1 MAIVG
6 YGSIS
11 EALASIK
18 VSYVLE
24 LNNHAS
30 GDYYNVKVLA
40 PLYKDKEYYLPQSY
54 SLSYTDVHRDVLQN
68 LAKRYGIGV
77 GTFYYIH

>member
-18 VSYVLE
+18 VSYKLE
-24 LNNHAS
+24 LVNRPS
-30 GDYYNVKVLA
+30 GDSYKVKVLA
-40 PLYKDKEYYLPQSY
+40 PLYKDKEYYLPTSY
-54 SLSYTDVHRDVLQN
+54 SVTYTDVHRDVLQD
-68 LAKRYGIGV
+68 LARRYGIGV

>member
-1 MAIVG
+1 MAIIG

-18 VSYVLE
+18 VSYKLE
-24 LNNHAS
+24 LVNRPS
-30 GDYYNVKVLA
+30 GDSYKVKVLA
-40 PLYKDKEYYLPQSY
+40 PLYKDKEYYLSTSY
-54 SLSYTDVHRDVLQN
+54 SVTYTDVHRDVLQD
-68 LAKRYGIGV
+68 LARRYGIGV

>member
-6 YGSIS
+6 YNSIS
-11 EALASIK
+11 EALAAIK

-54 SLSYTDVHRDVLQN
+54 STDVTGIHEDILQY
-68 LAKRYGIGV
+68 LASRYGIGV